1 MVFLFLTS
9 FLAGIG
15 EELFTEGVKFYLEFC
30 KMGLNFKYVFWNEI
44 WQNLVTVISLIL
56 AGLYIDSKFGNNVV
70 TDELYIFTMI
80 AICSYLFILSNS
92 LPPFRPED
100 YPNTKES
107 WYN

>member
-1 MVFLFLTS
+1 MGFLFLTS

-15 EELFTEGVKFYLEFC
+15 IELFTAGIKLYLEYC
-30 KMGLNFKYVFWNEI
+30 KMEKKFKYVFWNEI

-70 TDELYIFTMI
+70 TNGLYIFIMI

-92 LPPFRPED
+92 LPPFRKED
-100 YPNTKES
+100 YPNTKET